1 MKHRSA
7 FHTLFRKNSPTA
19 QRGRVATSPCVSTPT
34 FSHMGLFRFAV
45 FRGVYDICPFLCSI
59 ISLSLQWKKNLFTF
73 YPEHLF
79 IQKDQNMVT
88 VSLSNRLS
96 PTITSVPPQAD
107 RIEKYSDSGSSP
119 LQLTPRGYLIEASL
133 RNFPKQCTKQSK
145 QWKVTILKAMW
156 C

>member
-1 MKHRSA
+1 
-7 FHTLFRKNSPTA
+7 
-19 QRGRVATSPCVSTPT
+19 
-34 FSHMGLFRFAV
+34 
-45 FRGVYDICPFLCSI
+45 
-59 ISLSLQWKKNLFTF
+59 
-73 YPEHLF
+73 
-79 IQKDQNMVT
+79 MVT